1 MCNDYKARKVCC
13 AAFCVCLLSAALG
26 HACIAGDSR
35 PAASVSAAAIQL
47 KDASHS
53 AATTATA
60 SITDAATSIITGTT
74 DAAAGTDVA
83 TAASGRCLWRREPP
97 AESQTGTGPVSERSD
112 RG

>member
-13 AAFCVCLLSAALG
+13 AAFLCFGLLNAARVF
-26 HACIAGDSR
+26 AGDSR

-47 KDASHS
+47 EDASHS

-60 SITDAATSIITGTT
+60 SGLIAGTT

-83 TAASGRCLWRREPP
+83 TAASGRRLWTREPP
-97 AESQTGTGPVSERSD
+97 AES
-112 RG
+112 